1 MLVPSIRGYHRLPKA
16 HKLSAAGIAATGV
29 VAIAFAAV
37 SSDAHAESNAAL
49 SAQSVAV
56 NQAAFGGKALSSGV
70 PQQAKS
76 DLPRTAAAVEAL
88 QKAAQDKKEA
98 AAEAVR
104 SEQTQAAADMKTA
117 KERGTARSA
126 AKERGTARSAAKERG
141 TARSAAKER
150 SGKTASRSAPR
161 KAAPVTYSN
170 NLDGW
175 IKESLAILKK
185 DGIPGTYEGIHRNIM
200 RESSG
205 NPRAINDWDVNAIAG
220 IPSKGLLQVI
230 PPTFKALHVEG
241 TSWDIYDPVAN
252 ITAACNYAAQK
263 YGTMDNVDSAY

>member
-1 MLVPSIRGYHRLPKA
+1 MLVPSIRGYQRLPKA

-29 VAIAFAAV
+29 VALTFAAIPGE
-37 SSDAHAESNAAL
+37 AHAEPNPASTVRP
-49 SAQSVAV
+49 VAE
-56 NQAAFGGKALSSGV
+56 NQVAFGGKVLPSGLPKQAHSS
-70 PQQAKS
+70 
-76 DLPRTAAAVEAL
+76 LPRTAAVEAE
-88 QKAAQDKKEA
+88 QQAAQERQAQQKKAAADSLLARQ
-98 AAEAVR
+98 
-104 SEQTQAAADMKTA
+104 SQAAADMKTA
-117 KERGTARSA
+117 KERAA
-126 AKERGTARSAAKERG
+126 AKTAAQ
-141 TARSAAKER
+141 AAKER
-150 SGKTASRSAPR
+150 SGKTASRSAAR
-161 KAAPVTYSN
+161 TQAPVTYAN

-185 DGIPGTYEGIHRNIM
+185 HGIPGTYEGIHRNIM

-230 PPTFKALHVEG
+230 PPTFKAFHVEG